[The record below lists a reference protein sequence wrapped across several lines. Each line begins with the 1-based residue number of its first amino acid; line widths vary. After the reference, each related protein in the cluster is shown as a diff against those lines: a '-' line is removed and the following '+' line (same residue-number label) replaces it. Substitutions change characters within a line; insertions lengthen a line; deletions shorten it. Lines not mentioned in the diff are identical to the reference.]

1 MDKFEF
7 QFNQK
12 VRDKVTG
19 FEGIILGRTEYATGC
34 IQYGVCPSKL
44 TADGKVPDWHWFD
57 GGRLIEVISDGEI
70 KVDKEAGGPH
80 PSAPSMD

>member
-1 MDKFEF
+1 MDQFEF

-19 FEGIILGRTEYATGC
+19 FEGIVLGRTEYATGC
-34 IQYGVCPSKL
+34 VQYGVCPSKL
-44 TADGKVPDWHWFD
+44 TIDGRMPDWHWLD
-57 GGRLIEVISDGEI
+57 GGRLVLINDNDVNVKRES
-70 KVDKEAGGPH
+70 GGPH